1 MSWVPRWRCAYP
13 ICSLSTDDSLSD
25 LYGRA
30 RGFAFLSEYEGLG
43 LTPLEALSAGAP
55 PVLYDTAI
63 ARESCGDAALYVR
76 PGDLGAVSRAIEQVL
91 FDDSSRDA
99 LLAAA
104 PGALARYDWGRAARE
119 TLALL
124 DRW

>member
-1 MSWVPRWRCAYP
+1 MLA
-13 ICSLSTDDSLSD
+13 D

-55 PVLYDTAI
+55 PVLYDTEI

-76 PGDLGAVSRAIEQVL
+76 RGDLGAVSRALEQVL
-91 FDDSSRDA
+91 FDDPTHDS

-104 PGALARYDWGRAARE
+104 GGALARYDWSRAARE